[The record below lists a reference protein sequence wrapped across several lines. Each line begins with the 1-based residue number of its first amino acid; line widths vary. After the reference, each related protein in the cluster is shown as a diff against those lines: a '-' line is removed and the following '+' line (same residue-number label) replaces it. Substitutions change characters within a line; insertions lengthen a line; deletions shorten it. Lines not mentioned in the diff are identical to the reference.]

1 MGRLLLSSM
10 GAGIALLI
18 AVQSDHEPT
27 KIAATVACSSFASF
41 TLTSLALQRYKA
53 QKSRTAGV
61 DAYLEMLRQM
71 HQSDQYIEAERPAAC
86 RGCSYYH
93 GQYYGGNLLVCALH
107 PQGAE
112 SDRCKDWEE
121 ENTAQDS
128 TKS

>member
-1 MGRLLLSSM
+1 MGRLLLSSL

-27 KIAATVACSSFASF
+27 KVAATVACSGFASF

-53 QKSRTAGV
+53 QKSRTVGV

-71 HQSDQYIEAERPAAC
+71 HQSDQCIEAERPVAC

-112 SDRCKDWEE
+112 GDRCRDWEE
-121 ENTAQDS
+121 EITAQDS
-128 TKS
+128 PKP